1 MTFLANAANFNV
13 NTLCIE
19 GRDAHPSSL
28 DEERCCRSA
37 AIRRSTE
44 RGEALN
50 TDAWYAIWTRSHCE
64 RLVLDQLA
72 AKGFAAFL
80 PEIGV
85 WSKRQG
91 RLHVVPAPM
100 FPGYLFV
107 RHSMDKHAYI
117 EMQKVRGLV
126 RILEDGWTRLTPIP
140 DHEVAAVERVQQAGV
155 PMFRHGAL
163 HHGDHVR
170 VTAGPLTGVEGI
182 FLQDDPGTGRLVVS
196 VGLLG
201 RGVAVEIDGTS
212 VEPCAPG
219 VQC

>member
-1 MTFLANAANFNV
+1 M
-13 NTLCIE
+13 
-19 GRDAHPSSL
+19 
-28 DEERCCRSA
+28 
-37 AIRRSTE
+37 
-44 RGEALN
+44 N

-64 RLVLDQLA
+64 RLVLDQLS
-72 AKGFAAFL
+72 AKGFSAFL

-91 RLHVVPAPM
+91 RMHVVNAPM

-107 RHSMDKHAYI
+107 RQRMDKHAYI

-140 DHEVAAVERVQQAGV
+140 DSEVEAVERVQQAGV

-163 HHGDHVR
+163 NHGDLVR
-170 VTAGPLTGVEGI
+170 VTDGPLTGVEGI
-182 FLQDDPGTGRLVVS
+182 FVEDHPGTGRLVVS

-212 VEPCAPG
+212 VERCAASF
-219 VQC
+219 Q